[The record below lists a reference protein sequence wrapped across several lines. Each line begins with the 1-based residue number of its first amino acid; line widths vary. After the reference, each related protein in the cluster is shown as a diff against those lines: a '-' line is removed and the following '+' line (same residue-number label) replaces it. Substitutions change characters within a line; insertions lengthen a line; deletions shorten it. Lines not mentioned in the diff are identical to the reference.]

1 MKTPSQE
8 KSRLHPR
15 SQHRTRYNFDALISA
30 CPELKDRV
38 MPNKYGDRSI
48 DFADPASVKLLNT
61 ALLKYHYDVTFWDIP
76 EGYLCPP
83 IPGRA
88 DYIHHIA
95 DILCTS
101 NFGKIPTGSHI
112 TCMDVGTG
120 ANCIYPIVGHN
131 EYGWS
136 FIGSDSY
143 AKSVESSRKIVEGN
157 DSLKI
162 KISIRQQHSAKNI
175 FKGIESP
182 WYKVRYGEKIGYILG
197 GLISLT
203 ERKIDN
209 IRCFVT
215 LEKIESKIYILT
227 RVISDS
233 KTSYFENKSESHSEN
248 GGFCL
253 KIFDNKGLEGIS
265 NIIFINYLPESCG
278 ANSGGYY
285 LFFDKKKLHKVIDVT
300 SSGDVGIWE
309 SENLY
314 FPKDSLGIKNRIIYI
329 KEKGEYSESETN
341 ETKPDWEK
349 SSKIK
354 IKLEW
359 INNKLS
365 PEPKTFANTVYN

>member
-1 MKTPSQE
+1 MS
-8 KSRLHPR
+8 PR
-15 SQHRTRYNFDALISA
+15 SAKQFKDIRKQKTELIM
-30 CPELKDRV
+30 E
-38 MPNKYGDRSI
+38 
-48 DFADPASVKLLNT
+48 T
-61 ALLKYHYDVTFWDIP
+61 ALELFAENGFHATSMSQIAKKAGISKGLAYNYFENGEIAYLFGDNVRLRTEPNSTSETITF
-76 EGYLCPP
+76 
-83 IPGRA
+83 
-88 DYIHHIA
+88 
-95 DILCTS
+95 
-101 NFGKIPTGSHI
+101 
-112 TCMDVGTG
+112 
-120 ANCIYPIVGHN
+120 
-131 EYGWS
+131 
-136 FIGSDSY
+136 
-143 AKSVESSRKIVEGN
+143 
-157 DSLKI
+157 LKI
-162 KISIRQQHSAKNI
+162 GEQIEIIEKTNVKNI

-182 WYKVRYGEKIGYILG
+182 WYKVKYGKKIGYILG

-341 ETKPDWEK
+341 ETEPDWEK